1 MNGPRTPNK
10 PIARTTSKRQTA
22 RPDPEAAPINSIRM
36 DAARLDQFL
45 DLREE
50 VSGGSGAAMKRSHVR
65 HAYRAVAVRITLVHP
80 GGSQARLNVAC
91 RNLSS
96 GGIGVLHSAYVH
108 TGTPCIVELTNSR
121 KVTQT
126 IEGRVV
132 RCTHVQ
138 GTIHDVGVRFER
150 PINTKD
156 FLALDPF
163 ADRFSLENVD
173 PQNLTGTVLYIEDVT
188 MDQAVVR
195 HYLRQTQMQLVIA
208 ATADEA
214 MEKALKG
221 VDIILCN
228 HQIGGV
234 PGASIIKRMR
244 EAGISQPILI
254 VTADTSPATREMLA
268 VAQCNAFI
276 TKPLNQ
282 NTLFRALGEFVASGT
297 AGGGI
302 FSTLAEGHPNAGLVE
317 TFVNEVHE
325 YARQIEAAV
334 AANDATRVRALC
346 LQIRGS
352 APIMGF
358 ERLAEMALAA
368 ETILAGNGSL
378 ADASV
383 AIKTLTSACSRTSS
397 RAA

>member
-1 MNGPRTPNK
+1 
-10 PIARTTSKRQTA
+10 
-22 RPDPEAAPINSIRM
+22 M
-36 DAARLDQFL
+36 DAAKLSQFL
-45 DLREE
+45 DSREAA
-50 VSGGSGAAMKRSHVR
+50 GPDSGAAMKRSHVR
-65 HAYRAVAVRITLVHP
+65 HAFRAVAVQITLLHP

-108 TGTPCIVELTNSR
+108 IGTPCIVELTNSR
-121 KVTQT
+121 KAVQT

-138 GTIHDVGVRFER
+138 GTVHDVGIRFSH

-156 FLALDPF
+156 FLSLDPF

-173 PQNLTGTVLYIEDVT
+173 PQNLTGTVLYIEDVA

-208 ATADEA
+208 ATAEEA

-221 VDIILCN
+221 VDIVLCN

-268 VAQCNAFI
+268 VAQCDAFI
-276 TKPLNQ
+276 TKPLDQ
-282 NTLFRALGEFVASGT
+282 STLFRALGEFVAAGT
-297 AGGGI
+297 AGGGGI

-317 TFVNEVHE
+317 TFVTEVRE
-325 YARQIEAAV
+325 YAKQIEAAV
-334 AANDATRVRALC
+334 AANDPTRVRALC

-368 ETILAGNGSL
+368 ETILANDGSL
-378 ADASV
+378 TDASV
-383 AIKTLTSACSRTSS
+383 AIKTLTSACSRTCS